1 MSEPTGYGLFAH
13 RFHRQTGGDERKDVI
28 WAVRSSLDS
37 YSGLMAPRP
46 AHHTPEIDPVLPVGS
61 ITDVAG
67 IRVGHH
73 QRTGRGW
80 QTGTTVVYAP
90 SGATP
95 GVSVRGGGPGT
106 RETDALR
113 PENLVQEIHAVC
125 LTGGSAFGLAA
136 AYGVVAWLE
145 ERQLGFPVGPAA
157 DLHGVVPVVPAAVVF
172 DLGRAGRFDHRPT
185 TEFGHRAIA
194 SAKVRQRSWGSVGAG
209 TGARAGGLQGGVG
222 TASTTV
228 AIPAVTSSDRPTA
241 SLVVHVGALAVV
253 NANGTAI
260 DPETALPWD
269 PSRFALR
276 TPSARDRARLVRALT
291 GQAADLNTTIGI
303 VATSAALSKSEVS
316 KMADVAHDGLARAI
330 RPAHSM
336 FDGDTVFGLATGD
349 HDIGHLPAAMR
360 STPSRQSALDLI
372 LRAAAETFAA
382 ASAHAVLAAIT
393 VGDTVAYLDL
403 CPSALPRPRGRT
415 TSAQ

>member
-1 MSEPTGYGLFAH
+1 MA
-13 RFHRQTGGDERKDVI
+13 
-28 WAVRSSLDS
+28 ARSD
-37 YSGLMAPRP
+37 A
-46 AHHTPEIDPVLPVGS
+46 PEIDLALPVGS

-67 IRVGHH
+67 VRVGHH

-80 QTGTTVVYAP
+80 QTGTTVVYVP
-90 SGATP
+90 GGATP

-136 AYGVVAWLE
+136 ADGVAAWLE
-145 ERQLGFPVGPAA
+145 QRRLGFPVGPAD
-157 DLHGVVPVVPAAVVF
+157 DLQGVVPVVPAAVVF
-172 DLGRAGRFDHRPT
+172 DLARAGRFDHRPT
-185 TEFGHRAIA
+185 AEFGRRAIA
-194 SAKVRQRSWGSVGAG
+194 GAKIRQRSWGSVGAG
-209 TGARAGGLQGGVG
+209 TGARAAGLQGGVG

-228 AIPAVTSSDRPTA
+228 SIPVRPSGPDPETTRL
-241 SLVVHVGALAVV
+241 LVQVGAVAVV

-260 DPETALPWD
+260 DPDTALPWAPD
-269 PSRFALR
+269 RFRLTSPS
-276 TPSARDRARLVRALT
+276 SRDRARLGRHLSAQ
-291 GQAADLNTTIGI
+291 GADLNTTIGV

-349 HDIGHLPAAMR
+349 HDVGDLPAAMR
-360 STPSRQSALDLI
+360 STPSRQSALNLI
-372 LRAAAETFAA
+372 LRAAADTFAA
-382 ASAHAVLAAIT
+382 ACAHAVLAATT
-393 VGDTVAYLDL
+393 VGDATAYLEL
-403 CPSALPRPRGRT
+403 CPSARARPRGRT